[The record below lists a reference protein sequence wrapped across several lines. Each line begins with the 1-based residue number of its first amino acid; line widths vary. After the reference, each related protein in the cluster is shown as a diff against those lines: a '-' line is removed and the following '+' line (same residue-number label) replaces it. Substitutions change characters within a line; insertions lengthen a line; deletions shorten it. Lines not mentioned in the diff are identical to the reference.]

1 VKLHVVDPERP
12 AVAARFTVAVVSFNT
27 RRATIACLDSVL
39 ATEITGLRVVV
50 VDNASTDGS
59 AEAIASRFP
68 QVQLLVAAQ
77 NLGFAKAVNVAAG
90 QADPG
95 YLLLLNPDTIVL
107 PGSLEA
113 LLEFALRHPQYRL
126 YGGRTLRSDGSLDP
140 SSCWG
145 SPSLWSLTCYATGLS
160 TAFKKSAVFDPESLG
175 RWPRNTVRTVP
186 VITGCLLL
194 ISVQDFQSLGG
205 MDERFF
211 LYGEDAEFSLR
222 ARSSGLRPVIVPDAV
237 IIHDSGGSTGGGGPK
252 MCLVMAGKATYLL
265 VTWSKCRAAVGIVL
279 LQAGSLLRSTIERA
293 RRRPGMWTEVWRRR
307 GDWKSGYPAALERL
321 FDRPNPVANGVREVG

>member
-1 VKLHVVDPERP
+1 VKLRVARSAQPP
-12 AVAARFTVAVVSFNT
+12 ATTPVTVAVVSYNT
-27 RRATIACLDSVL
+27 RSATLACLDSVV
-39 ATEITGLRVVV
+39 ATGIDGLSIVV
-50 VDNASTDGS
+50 VDNASTDGT
-59 AEAIASRFP
+59 ADAIAKRFP
-68 QVQLLVAAQ
+68 QVQLIVAGE

-90 QADPG
+90 KAEPG
-95 YLLLLNPDTIVL
+95 YLVLLNPDTIVL

-113 LLEFALRHPQYRL
+113 LLEFALRYPEYRL

-160 TAFKKSAVFDPESLG
+160 TAFKKSRIFDPESLG
-175 RWPRNTVRTVP
+175 GWQRNTVRTVP

-194 ISVQDFQSLGG
+194 ISVRDFQLLGG

-222 ARSSGLRPVIVPDAV
+222 ARSNGMRPVIVPDAV
-237 IIHDSGGSTGGGGPK
+237 IIHDSGGSTGGGGTK
-252 MCLVMAGKATYLL
+252 MCMVMAGKVTYLR
-265 VTWSKCRAAVGIVL
+265 VTWSKRRAGVGIML

-293 RRRPGMWTEVWRRR
+293 SRKQGMWTEVWQRRR
-307 GDWKSGYPAALERL
+307 DWRSGYPAALEKL
-321 FDRPNPVANGVREVG
+321 FEQPSPIANGVREAG